1 MVVFHLYCWIKRTII
16 LSMILEANVAN
27 RACFVTLT
35 FCQVFLCILSV
46 ILYTRTLYNI
56 IIGLLLYD
64 VQQAWTQHNKHAV
77 LPKKIVILHPNLPIT
92 ATSPQQALSSVPK
105 MAIVKRFSCIYIT
118 IFFLLKLYTRCY

>member
-1 MVVFHLYCWIKRTII
+1 
-16 LSMILEANVAN
+16 MILEANVAN

-64 VQQAWTQHNKHAV
+64 VQQA
-77 LPKKIVILHPNLPIT
+77 
-92 ATSPQQALSSVPK
+92 
-105 MAIVKRFSCIYIT
+105 
-118 IFFLLKLYTRCY
+118 